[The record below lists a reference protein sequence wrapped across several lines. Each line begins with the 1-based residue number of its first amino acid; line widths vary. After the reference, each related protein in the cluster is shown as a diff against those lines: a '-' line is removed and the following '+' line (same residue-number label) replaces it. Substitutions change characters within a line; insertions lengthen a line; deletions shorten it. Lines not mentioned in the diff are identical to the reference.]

1 LQSLQSLKAILQSQ
15 TLMKWVFLILLL
27 VPFNNIFAEEPVFLE
42 QITSDNLIKVQLFW
56 PEVLPDE
63 LYDIK
68 IKFLDPQTNSP
79 IEGML
84 VTYDIFL
91 EQDGHPIEDYK
102 NLKTSTG
109 EDEFVVLF
117 PEHSE
122 GPSKITVTI
131 NSVLEEGK
139 LVKINE
145 SLIFE
150 VKVVPEFEALAM
162 VVLAL
167 SFVLLLFL
175 ARGKLKIKQ

>member
-1 LQSLQSLKAILQSQ
+1 
-15 TLMKWVFLILLL
+15 MKWLLLILLL
-27 VPFNNIFAEEPVFLE
+27 FPFTNTFAEEPIFLE

-68 IKFLDPQTNSP
+68 IKFLDPQTDSL
-79 IEGML
+79 IQDKL

-102 NLKTSTG
+102 NLKTRTG
-109 EDEFVVLF
+109 EDEFVVSF

-139 LVKINE
+139 LIKINE

-150 VKVVPEFEALAM
+150 VKVVPEFSTFAIAIMAISMISILI
-162 VVLAL
+162 L
-167 SFVLLLFL
+167 SKNFKAFSKNTL
-175 ARGKLKIKQ
+175 

>member
-1 LQSLQSLKAILQSQ
+1 
-15 TLMKWVFLILLL
+15 MKWVFLALLL

-42 QITSDNLIKVQLFW
+42 QVTSDNLLKVQLFW

-68 IKFLDPQTNSP
+68 IKFLDPQTDSP
-79 IEGML
+79 IEGTL
-84 VTYDIFL
+84 VIYDIFL
-91 EQDGHPIEDYK
+91 EKDGHPIEDYK
-102 NLKTSTG
+102 NLKTNTG

-122 GPSKITVTI
+122 GPSKMTVTI

-139 LVKINE
+139 LVEINE

-150 VKVVPEFEALAM
+150 VKVVPEFSTFAIAIM
-162 VVLAL
+162 AISMISVLIL
-167 SFVLLLFL
+167 SKKFKAFSKNTL
-175 ARGKLKIKQ
+175 

>member
-1 LQSLQSLKAILQSQ
+1 
-15 TLMKWVFLILLL
+15 MKWVFLVLLL

-63 LYDIK
+63 RYDIK
-68 IKFLDPQTNSP
+68 IKFLDPQTDSL
-79 IEGML
+79 IQDKL

-91 EQDGHPIEDYK
+91 KQGRHQIEHYN

-109 EDEFVVLF
+109 EDEFVVIF
-117 PEHSE
+117 PPQSE
-122 GPSKITVTI
+122 GPSKMTVTI

-139 LVKINE
+139 LIKINE

-150 VKVVPEFEALAM
+150 VKVVPEFSTFAIAIM
-162 VVLAL
+162 AL
-167 SFVLLLFL
+167 SMISVLILSKKFKAFSKNTL
-175 ARGKLKIKQ
+175 

>member
-1 LQSLQSLKAILQSQ
+1 
-15 TLMKWVFLILLL
+15 MKWVFLVLLL
-27 VPFNNIFAEEPVFLE
+27 VPFTNIFAEEPIFLE

-79 IEGML
+79 IEDTL
-84 VTYDIFL
+84 VIYDIFL
-91 EQDGHPIEDYK
+91 EKDSHPIEDYK
-102 NLKTSTG
+102 NLKTNTG

-122 GPSKITVTI
+122 GPSKMTVTI

-150 VKVVPEFEALAM
+150 VKVVPEFSTFAIAIM
-162 VVLAL
+162 AISMISVLIL
-167 SFVLLLFL
+167 SKKFKAFSKNTL
-175 ARGKLKIKQ
+175 

>member
-1 LQSLQSLKAILQSQ
+1 
-15 TLMKWVFLILLL
+15 MKWVFLVLLL

-42 QITSDNLIKVQLFW
+42 QVTSDNLLKVRLFW

-63 LYDIK
+63 LYDVK
-68 IKFLDPQTNSP
+68 IKFLDPQTDSP
-79 IEGML
+79 IEDKL

-102 NLKTSTG
+102 NLKTNTG

-122 GPSKITVTI
+122 GPSKMTVTI

-150 VKVVPEFEALAM
+150 VKVVPEFSTFAIAIM
-162 VVLAL
+162 AISMISVLIL
-167 SFVLLLFL
+167 SKKFKAFSKNTL
-175 ARGKLKIKQ
+175 

>member
-1 LQSLQSLKAILQSQ
+1 
-15 TLMKWVFLILLL
+15 MKWLLLILLFF
-27 VPFNNIFAEEPVFLE
+27 PFNNIFAEEPVFLE
-42 QITSDNLIKVQLFW
+42 QVTSDNLIKVQLFW

-68 IKFLDPQTNSP
+68 IKFLDPQTDLL
-79 IEGML
+79 IQDKL

-102 NLKTSTG
+102 NLKTDTG
-109 EDEFVVLF
+109 EDEFVVSF

-122 GPSKITVTI
+122 GPSKMTVTI

-139 LVKINE
+139 LVEVNE

-150 VKVVPEFEALAM
+150 VKVVPEFSTFAIAIMAISMISILI
-162 VVLAL
+162 L
-167 SFVLLLFL
+167 SKKFKAFSKNTL
-175 ARGKLKIKQ
+175 